1 TETESGT
8 KVVNPDA
15 EGVLYILDDA
25 LIFSMTTEG
34 LDFEA
39 AQRDN
44 LSTNADFTA
53 ALALLP
59 AADYNATV
67 YIDQQVMIE
76 ALSTSDPA
84 VAESM
89 EAFSGLMSGIGA
101 QVWGFTILDNT
112 SLVM

>member
-1 TETESGT
+1 FGFTSLEGLMEEGSSNDTEDLAVAISITDREGATAFIDSLFEQNDVTVTRTETESFT

-59 AADYNATV
+59 AADY
-67 YIDQQVMIE
+67 
-76 ALSTSDPA
+76 
-84 VAESM
+84 
-89 EAFSGLMSGIGA
+89 
-101 QVWGFTILDNT
+101 
-112 SLVM
+112 